1 MICQLFFDDDV
12 DVFVVVFHEEI
23 DARHLLHRL
32 GRGVEQA
39 EGFAVFGILL
49 FVVGNLL
56 FEFAV
61 FLQQEEE
68 IEKTVV
74 VDKAYNDNEEKRG
87 QPAAAGPEEVE
98 EAKKALH
105 EMGLRGRVVASG
117 IRRAFQTWCRDGRS
131 WHRGRC

>member
-1 MICQLFFDDDV
+1 MIYQLFFDDDV

-23 DARHLLHRL
+23 DTRHLLHRL

-68 IEKTVV
+68 IEKTIV

-98 EAKKALH
+98 VAK
-105 EMGLRGRVVASG
+105 
-117 IRRAFQTWCRDGRS
+117 
-131 WHRGRC
+131 